1 MIFMQIVKNTSTV
14 GRGMTIGSDSLP
26 LVSLSDIYQP
36 LRNRNNR
43 SYVEETWQILARLDL
58 VSQVVWKP
66 YRADRSSELLSAKCL
81 APGTRGSGT
90 IS

>member
-36 LRNRNNR
+36 LRNRNNG

-58 VSQVVWKP
+58 VSQVV
-66 YRADRSSELLSAKCL
+66 
-81 APGTRGSGT
+81 
-90 IS
+90 